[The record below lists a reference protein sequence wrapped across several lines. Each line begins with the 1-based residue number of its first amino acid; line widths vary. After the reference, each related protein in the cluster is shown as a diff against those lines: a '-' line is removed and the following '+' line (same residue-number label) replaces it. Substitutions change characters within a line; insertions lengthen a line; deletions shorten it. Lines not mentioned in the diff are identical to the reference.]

1 MEHKHNAVQRLL
13 LPEQIHQRIRELAS
27 EIRSEYAG
35 KHPVLVGVLK
45 GAFVF
50 LADLVR
56 ELRFPL
62 QCDFVKLSSY
72 GGSTETSG
80 QVRLEL
86 DTSIPLAGRHVL
98 VVEDIVD
105 TGLTTAWLLAHLR
118 KKQPAS
124 LRVCALLD
132 KPARRR
138 VEVTIDFVGFR
149 IPDQFVV
156 GYGIDWAEAYR
167 ELDFIGYIP
176 AQNSAYCGT
185 FDARAAEEMP

>member
-176 AQNSAYCGT
+176 AQNSSQCET

>member
-72 GGSTETSG
+72 GWSTETSG

-176 AQNSAYCGT
+176 AQNSSQCET

>member
-176 AQNSAYCGT
+176 AQNSSQCET
-185 FDARAAEEMP
+185 FDACAAEEMP

>member
-13 LPEQIHQRIRELAS
+13 LPEQIHQRISELAS

-72 GGSTETSG
+72 GESTETSG

-176 AQNSAYCGT
+176 AQNSSQCET
-185 FDARAAEEMP
+185 FNARAAEEMP

>member
-1 MEHKHNAVQRLL
+1 MEYKHNVVQRLL
-13 LPEQIHQRIRELAS
+13 LAEQIHQRICELAS
-27 EIRSEYAG
+27 EIRGEYAD

-72 GGSTETSG
+72 GGGTETSG

-149 IPDQFVV
+149 IPEQFVV

-176 AQNSAYCGT
+176 AQNSCHCGR
-185 FDARAAEEMP
+185 FDVSAAEEIA

>member
-138 VEVTIDFVGFR
+138 VRGDNRFR
-149 IPDQFVV
+149 RLPYPRPI
-156 GYGIDWAEAYR
+156 
-167 ELDFIGYIP
+167 
-176 AQNSAYCGT
+176 CG
-185 FDARAAEEMP
+185 RLWH

>member
-13 LPEQIHQRIRELAS
+13 LPEQIQQRIRELAS

-72 GGSTETSG
+72 GESTETSG

-176 AQNSAYCGT
+176 AQNSSQCET
-185 FDARAAEEMP
+185 FNARAAEEMP

>member
-72 GGSTETSG
+72 GESTETSG

-176 AQNSAYCGT
+176 AQNSSQCET
-185 FDARAAEEMP
+185 FNARAAEEMP

>member
-176 AQNSAYCGT
+176 AQNSSQCET
-185 FDARAAEEMP
+185 FNARAAEEMP